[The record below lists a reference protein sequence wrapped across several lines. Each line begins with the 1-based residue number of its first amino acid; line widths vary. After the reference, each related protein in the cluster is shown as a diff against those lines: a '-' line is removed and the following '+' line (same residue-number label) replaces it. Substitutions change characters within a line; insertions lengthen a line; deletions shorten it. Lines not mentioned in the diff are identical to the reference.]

1 MCAGVVKL
9 DLRGFFM
16 SLDHELLL
24 LCVNEKLKEFYKR
37 GVVRKHKGE
46 ASNMMVKK
54 ESKNVILVEKGL
66 AF

>member
-16 SLDHELLL
+16 SLDRELLL
-24 LCVNEKLKEFYKR
+24 LCVNEKLREFYKR
-37 GVVRKHKGE
+37 GVVRKHEGE

-54 ESKNVILVEKGL
+54 SENVILVEKGL

>member
-1 MCAGVVKL
+1 
-9 DLRGFFM
+9 M
-16 SLDHELLL
+16 SLDRELLL
-24 LCVNEKLKEFYKR
+24 LCVNEKLREFYKR
-37 GVVRKHKGE
+37 SVVRKHEDE

>member
-1 MCAGVVKL
+1 MCAGAVKL

-16 SLDHELLL
+16 SLDRELLL
-24 LCVNEKLKEFYKR
+24 LCANEKLREFYKR
-37 GVVRKHKGE
+37 GVVRKHEDE